1 MANGRSDQGSYLQD
15 ASQILRP
22 EGSPRSLLANS
33 LVLILLILSSI
44 YHDSERFIPDYDSKR
59 KYSTAQ
65 LGEVVRNDIEGP
77 EGKIEPKCG
86 FQAFPRNLC
95 FLAYLSKKMFPA
107 SSDYRASLP
116 DAAQFP
122 PRTHYMVPCPQFFGD
137 STTPFPRPIQN
148 ASF

>member
-95 FLAYLSKKMFPA
+95 FLE
-107 SSDYRASLP
+107 
-116 DAAQFP
+116 AAP
-122 PRTHYMVPCPQFFGD
+122 TYPHRRTF
-137 STTPFPRPIQN
+137 TTT
-148 ASF
+148 A